1 MPSVK
6 LRAGTGP
13 RHDGR
18 MNEPGADDAVDKKH
32 GARRQRASS
41 HADLAYRALEEAIVT
56 LQLAPGTMVTEGQVI
71 TLAGFGRTPVREALL
86 RLAGQGL
93 LGILPR
99 KGVLI
104 APVDA
109 VDLLN
114 VLEAREALERT
125 VIVAAAAR
133 GSTADRRRILML
145 AREMGEAAGAGDAL
159 RYMQHD
165 KMLDEAIAQASRN
178 PYTSR
183 ALEPLQTLMRRAWFV
198 FERERD
204 LGPAAW
210 HHLKIA
216 EAIASGDGE
225 AAAAASDTLIAHMRA
240 GLRQQLMAVQ
250 EISSDISR

>member
-1 MPSVK
+1 MSES
-6 LRAGTGP
+6 G
-13 RHDGR
+13 
-18 MNEPGADDAVDKKH
+18 NEADDH
-32 GARRQRASS
+32 RRGARRQRAAS

-56 LQLAPGTMVTEGQVI
+56 LQLAPGAMVTEGQVI
-71 TLAGFGRTPVREALL
+71 ALAGFGRTPVREALL

-125 VIVAAAAR
+125 VVGAAATRA
-133 GSTADRRRILML
+133 SAADRRRILAL
-145 AREMGEAAGAGDAL
+145 AREKCEAGEVGDAL
-159 RYMQHD
+159 RYMQRD
-165 KMLDEAIAQASRN
+165 KALDEAIAEASRN
-178 PYTSR
+178 PYIGR
-183 ALEPLQTLMRRAWFV
+183 ALEPLQTLMRRAWFA

-204 LGPAAW
+204 LGPAAR

-216 EAIASGDGE
+216 EVIAVGD
-225 AAAAASDTLIAHMRA
+225 ADVAAAASDALIAHMRA
-240 GLRQQLMAVQ
+240 GLRQQLTAGQ
-250 EISSDISR
+250 AGADDISQTETRDIS